1 MICQFHTDLAPD
13 FEERTAELAS
23 GISSLVRKVG
33 QEMRAIRALWVVALS
48 ASTWGQAV
56 QPSTALPAAPPTA
69 PSSNP
74 IQQQGAAGTGAADA
88 EQTQGGVTTL
98 KVVTRIV
105 AISAVVKSKDGE
117 PKAGLTKDDFIL
129 KQDGKEEPIRYF
141 SQGSDLPLTIAL
153 MVDTSGSQKTFIGDE
168 SLASDVFFQTMLKS
182 KQDRAMLVEFG
193 NSVRE
198 LQGMTN
204 SPDALH
210 LALSGLS
217 PHAAAVGGTLLYDAV
232 YAVAQKALAKEKG
245 RKAMVIL
252 SDGGDRGSRRS
263 LAEAIEQAQRSDV
276 QIYSILYSTWK
287 QTSGNEG
294 NHVGAPDPGFE
305 ALKTFSEDTG
315 GRVFTVS
322 RTMGLRQIF
331 EEIGEDLRLQY
342 ELGYRPP
349 DDTKPNSYHRLELKA
364 KDKKLTVQARKGF
377 FEPP

>member
-1 MICQFHTDLAPD
+1 
-13 FEERTAELAS
+13 
-23 GISSLVRKVG
+23 
-33 QEMRAIRALWVVALS
+33 MRAIGVLWVVALW
-48 ASTWGQAV
+48 ASSWGQAV
-56 QPSTALPAAPPTA
+56 APTSAPAPTASQTA
-69 PSSNP
+69 PSSTP
-74 IQQQGAAGTGAADA
+74 AQSSAPGAADGD
-88 EQTQGGVTTL
+88 QTQGQVTTL

-117 PKAGLTKDDFIL
+117 PKEGLTKDDFVL

-141 SQGSDLPLTIAL
+141 SQGSELPLTIAL

-168 SLASDVFFQTMLKS
+168 TLASDVFFQTMLKT

-193 NSVRE
+193 NNVRE
-198 LQGMTN
+198 LQRLTN

-217 PHAAAVGGTLLYDAV
+217 SHAAAVGGTLLYDAV
-232 YAVAQKALAKEKG
+232 YAVAQQSLAKEKG

-252 SDGGDRGSRRS
+252 TDGGDRGSRKS
-263 LAEAIEQAQRSDV
+263 LAEAIEQAQRADV
-276 QIYSILYSTWK
+276 QIYAILYSTWK
-287 QTSGNEG
+287 QTNGNEG
-294 NHVGAPDPGFE
+294 NRMGGPDPGFE

-342 ELGYRPP
+342 ELGYTPP
-349 DDTKPNSYHRLELKA
+349 ADTQPNSYHKLELKA

-377 FEPP
+377 FAPP